1 MKPILHIFS
10 IVFLTIIT
18 QIGGVIYLITL
29 LLVRNKEGRRTKRM
43 FTFSA
48 IYLFSTFLIVPYVA
62 PMFGREKIRDTEAVK
77 AHSFVYKLANRNY
90 VTPTLNATL
99 QKIGDDFSKR
109 FPGSTLVYLDAN
121 FPFFDRFPL
130 LPHLSHNDGKKVDV
144 SLIYQTKDGQLTN
157 KKPSVSGYGVF
168 EAPKKGEYDQIAI
181 CKKKNWFYDFPKY
194 LTFGTINNGIEFS
207 AKGTRELLRV
217 ISKQSAIGK
226 IFLEPH
232 LKNRLNLTNQK
243 VRFHG
248 CRAVRHDDHIH
259 IQLR

>member
-1 MKPILHIFS
+1 MKIFLQIIVVIL
-10 IVFLTIIT
+10 LTTIT
-18 QIGGVIYLITL
+18 QIGGLIYLITL
-29 LLVRNKEGRRTKRM
+29 LIVRKTDKKKRKRFVV
-43 FTFSA
+43 FTSL
-48 IYLFSTFLIVPYVA
+48 YLFATFLIIPQVA
-62 PMFGREKIRDTEAVK
+62 PMFGREKIKDTQTVK
-77 AHSFVYKLANRNY
+77 AQSFVYKLANRNY
-90 VTPTLNATL
+90 VTPALNTTL
-99 QKIGDDFSKR
+99 QKIGEDFSKR
-109 FPGSTLVYLDAN
+109 YPGSKLVYLDAN
-121 FPFFDRFPL
+121 FPFIDKFPL

-144 SLIYQTKDGQLTN
+144 SLMYQTIDGQFTN

-194 LTFGTINNGIEFS
+194 LTFGKINKNIEFS
-207 AKGTRELLRV
+207 AQGTRDLVDL
-217 ISKQSAIGK
+217 ITKQRAIGK
-226 IFLEPH
+226 VFLEPH